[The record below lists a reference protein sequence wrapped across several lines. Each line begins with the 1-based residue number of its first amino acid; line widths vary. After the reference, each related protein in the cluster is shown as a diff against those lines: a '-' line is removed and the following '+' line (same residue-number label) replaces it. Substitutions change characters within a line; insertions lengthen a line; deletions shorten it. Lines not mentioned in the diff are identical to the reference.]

1 MKVSIEIDENNKII
15 SCDTNVIEDQ
25 IIVDIDQGL
34 FDSYEILNC
43 KYENGKVISNDD

>member
-15 SCDTNVIEDQ
+15 SCDTNIMEDC
-25 IIVDIDQGL
+25 ITVDIDQEL

-43 KYENGKVISNDD
+43 KYENGKVISNNN